1 MSLMKSQR
9 FAITPLKYLETQ
21 PLNDFFRIIAKMEI
35 SFGLLQGFVFGINYY
50 DFEAEDNIEC
60 VVQVFI
66 GIVAIEFMWYE
77 ST

>member
-1 MSLMKSQR
+1 MV
-9 FAITPLKYLETQ
+9 
-21 PLNDFFRIIAKMEI
+21 I
-35 SFGLLQGFVFGINYY
+35 SFGFLQGFVFGINYY

-77 ST
+77 SA